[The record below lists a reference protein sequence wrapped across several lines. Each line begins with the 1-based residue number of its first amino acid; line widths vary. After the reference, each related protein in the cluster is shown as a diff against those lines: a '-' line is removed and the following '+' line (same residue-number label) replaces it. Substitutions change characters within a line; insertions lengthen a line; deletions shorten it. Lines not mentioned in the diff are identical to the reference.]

1 MDRPVF
7 NSILERIRSGN
18 SGGLVVYRTDR
29 FSRSLLGALNTLADI
44 GEHNAKFVSVTEPQ
58 LDYSTTSGQA
68 LLHMLF
74 VFAEMM
80 RSGLKDSWAI
90 SARNAIERGV
100 HISPSDY
107 LGYDR
112 DANGRLVPNADAPTR
127 SSRSSVAADT
137 ANRGARSPSTWTARH
152 PRPKGVW
159 TGQAVQRLC
168 AKRVYVGEASRYVGQ
183 DRRRARADHQPRR
196 APRARDRA
204 GVAGRADEP
213 TVRGGRQEGRAA
225 STSSPGSCDAAD
237 AATRSPPAAGRRAS
251 GSTAAAASTPAAS
264 ASRRPPSWPMRS
276 THTSRRSCSRR
287 STV

>member
-68 LLHMLF
+68 FLHMLF
-74 VFAEMM
+74 VFAEMV

-112 DANGRLVPNADAPTR
+112 DANGRLVPNADAPTLQQVFR
-127 SSRSSVAADT
+127 RRGHGESRSALAEYLDGAA
-137 ANRGARSPSTWTARH
+137 

-168 AKRVYVGEASRYVGQ
+168 AKRVYVGEASRYVGH
-183 DRRRARADHQPRR
+183 DGD
-196 APRARDRA
+196 
-204 GVAGRADEP
+204 GRGP
-213 TVRGGRQEGRAA
+213 I
-225 STSSPGSCDAAD
+225 ST
-237 AATRSPPAAGRRAS
+237 ATR
-251 GSTAAAASTPAAS
+251 TP
-264 ASRRPPSWPMRS
+264 RS
-276 THTSRRSCSRR
+276 
-287 STV
+287 